1 MRYPHYADNGLV
13 GAPVVVFIG
22 SLGTTLSMWDPQL
35 RAFATDYRT
44 IAVDLPG
51 HGGNP
56 VPEQEWTVA
65 GFAADVVRLL
75 EVLGVDEFAVVGLS
89 FGGAVTQVLA
99 ATYADLVTSV
109 VIACAAPRYDSD
121 FWHARSRV
129 VRTHGLS
136 EIVRVTAARRFAP
149 GFAEREPD
157 TYAASLLML
166 ATMSPRGYAACC
178 DALATHDA
186 EELLPAITA
195 PSLILAGEL
204 DQVTSPSLVRE
215 MTLAIPG
222 STWGSIADCGHLAN
236 VEKPVLFNASVA
248 EHLAKHRRPQPV
260 SRT

>member
-1 MRYPHYADNGLV
+1 MRYPYYTDNSLV

-35 RAFATDYRT
+35 WAFAPAYRT

-51 HGGNP
+51 HGGTP
-56 VPEQEWTVA
+56 VPEQECTVS
-65 GFAADVVRLL
+65 GFAAAVVRLL
-75 EVLGVDEFAVVGLS
+75 DALGVDEFAVVGLS

-99 ATYADLVTSV
+99 TTYADRVTSV

-121 FWHARSRV
+121 FWQARSRV

-136 EIVRVTAARRFAP
+136 EIVRLTAARRFAP

-157 TYAASLLML
+157 TYATSLLML
-166 ATMSPRGYAACC
+166 STMSPDGYAACC

-186 EELLPAITA
+186 ESLLLNITA
-195 PSLILAGEL
+195 PTLILAGEQ
-204 DQVTSPSLVRE
+204 DQVTPPSLARE
-215 MTLAIPG
+215 MALAIPG
-222 STWGSIADCGHLAN
+222 STFRSIAECGHLAN
-236 VEKPVLFNASVA
+236 VEKPGPFNMLVG
-248 EHLAKHRRPQPV
+248 EHLTNHLRPQRL